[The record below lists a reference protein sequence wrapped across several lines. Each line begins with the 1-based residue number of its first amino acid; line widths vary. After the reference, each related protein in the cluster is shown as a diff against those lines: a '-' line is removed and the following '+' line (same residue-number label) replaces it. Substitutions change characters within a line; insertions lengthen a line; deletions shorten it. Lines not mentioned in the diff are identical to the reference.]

1 MGFFKDDLKK
11 VRAFIFDVDDSSYSI
26 TNKRDGERYG

>member
-1 MGFFKDDLKK
+1 MP
-11 VRAFIFDVDDSSYSI
+11 VRSEMSNSFIIDVDDSSYSI